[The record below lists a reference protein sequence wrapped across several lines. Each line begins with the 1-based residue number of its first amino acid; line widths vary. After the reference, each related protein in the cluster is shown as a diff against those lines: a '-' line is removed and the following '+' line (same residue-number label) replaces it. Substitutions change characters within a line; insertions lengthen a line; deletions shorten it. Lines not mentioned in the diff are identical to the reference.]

1 MHFWDGIACEDS
13 DLKET
18 TAEGDTSECPA
29 EQKMSLD
36 ETLRAESK
44 GEPEPSIDSV
54 FIVSTTLTSSEEA
67 VKMSEVGSGLI
78 LKGVRDGEVL
88 QEVKQDT
95 PDNMGVPA

>member
-1 MHFWDGIACEDS
+1 MHFWDGIACA
-13 DLKET
+13 ET

-36 ETLRAESK
+36 KTLRAESK

-67 VKMSEVGSGLI
+67 VKMSEVDSGL
-78 LKGVRDGEVL
+78 LSESESARDGCR
-88 QEVKQDT
+88 K
-95 PDNMGVPA
+95 

>member
-1 MHFWDGIACEDS
+1 MHFWDGIACADEYS

-78 LKGVRDGEVL
+78 KV
-88 QEVKQDT
+88 
-95 PDNMGVPA
+95 